1 MEFTTNYEG
10 LDKQYNLP
18 AAFTAL
24 NGTIQY
30 YEVTFT
36 NVDVAADQAN
46 LLRALEVLRT
56 RGGQPIITKV
66 DGKTIYFTLE
76 QANVFGKNEPQQ
88 VSKKD
93 LIADAEQE
101 IKDLFA
107 NVLAVDGTTKF
118 TVDTV
123 VVNPAI

>member
-1 MEFTTNYEG
+1 MEFTTNYEELG
-10 LDKQYNLP
+10 KQYDLP

-36 NVDVAADQAN
+36 NVDVAAEQAN

-56 RGGQPIITKV
+56 RGGQPIITRV
-66 DGKTIYFTLE
+66 EGKTIYFTLE
-76 QANVFGKNEPQQ
+76 QAKVFGK
-88 VSKKD
+88 D
-93 LIADAEQE
+93 GATAEQA

-107 NVLAVDGTTKF
+107 NVKAVDGTTAF
-118 TVDTV
+118 TVSTV
-123 VVNPAI
+123 VVKPAI